1 MSDSPAA
8 NRDRPGMVKQEILG
22 VVMVPVECVNVSLLT
37 SYLCQA
43 DGVLIVTLRAY
54 SGTIPDACQNAI
66 WAAAGLV
73 EKAISVAEGR
83 SSHDDLTFGSGI

>member
-1 MSDSPAA
+1 MRDSPTAIRA
-8 NRDRPGMVKQEILG
+8 RPGVVKQEIWG
-22 VVMVPVECVNVSLLT
+22 VAMVPVGCVNVSLLT

-54 SGTIPDACQNAI
+54 SGAVPDACQNAI

-83 SSHDDLTFGSGI
+83 SSHDDLTFGAGI